1 MRLLPIPD
9 ADGNPTMWINAD
21 HLVSVQA
28 VTRGGERGVVLDAE
42 LKVDGMPLHRVRLGE
57 HADKADADAA
67 FARFLAVLQGGVG
80 E

>member
-28 VTRGGERGVVLDAE
+28 LTHGGEKGIVLTVE

-57 HADKADADAA
+57 YLEKADADAA
-67 FARFLAVLQGGVG
+67 FARFLDTLQGKAG

>member
-28 VTRGGERGVVLDAE
+28 LTRGGERGIVLDAE
-42 LKVDGMPLHRVRLGE
+42 VKVDGMPLQRIRLGE
-57 HADKADADAA
+57 HDDMGAANAA
-67 FARFLAVLQGGVG
+67 FARFLAIVQG
-80 E
+80 ETPQ